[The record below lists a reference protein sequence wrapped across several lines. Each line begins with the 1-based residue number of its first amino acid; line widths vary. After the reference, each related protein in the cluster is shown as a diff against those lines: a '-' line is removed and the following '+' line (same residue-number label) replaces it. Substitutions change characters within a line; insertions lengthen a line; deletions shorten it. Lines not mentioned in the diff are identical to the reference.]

1 MKGLARGHC
10 WWPNIS
16 HDIENLVKSCELCQ
30 SVRNNPNVTEKHV
43 WWPEVYIVK
52 NMLADTTINI
62 CKEVFAR
69 FGNPSVLVFDNGRT
83 FTSNDFKNFLKENGI
98 THKCTAPYH
107 PATNGQA
114 EKFVQTI
121 KLALKKCKSTQ
132 NLQADLQKILA
143 QYRTMPHTGT
153 GVTPAELLFGRQ
165 IRCKLDLLKL
175 PENHKYQDVN
185 VDKKC
190 KKFEIGE
197 RKEIALLEKFLKYIG
212 VSGR

>member
-121 KLALKKCKSTQ
+121 KLALKKC
-132 NLQADLQKILA
+132 
-143 QYRTMPHTGT
+143 T